1 MVGIDQYKFFCE
13 IAVRVKIIFSSIVH
27 LIYFERGIGGA
38 SNCQYCVN
46 EDSDRDSVEEFWLIS
61 MKHVDQ
67 PSFMILAVE
76 SIQNLS
82 RKARVL

>member
-1 MVGIDQYKFFCE
+1 MVGIDQYKSFCE
-13 IAVRVKIIFSSIVH
+13 IVVWAKIIFSSMVY
-27 LIYFERGIGGA
+27 LVYFERGIGGA

-61 MKHVDQ
+61 MWHVDQ

-76 SIQNLS
+76 SIQKLS